1 MRLDIYQRA
10 EHDGIFSS
18 LAVPEG
24 KIIPA
29 EATNVDWQV
38 ERRGFA
44 YNEPDDGLADLFIER
59 PMQQIS
65 EKGYAITSLKNM
77 VRRR

>member
-10 EHDGIFSS
+10 EHDGIFSY

-44 YNEPDDGLADLFIER
+44 YNETDDGLADLFIER

-65 EKGYAITSLKNM
+65 EKGYAITCLKNM
-77 VRRR
+77 VRRH